1 MPRQVSECS
10 RSVGPFS
17 FRQTE
22 THIQFGS
29 KLRMASLKDGA
40 CIGAHSLVSSTGDLD
55 KASGGACHRANFEEK
70 RPNPRTQHDRSSKS
84 VWATCNPRE
93 ETRPLGRVVEGRGA
107 VERGQVGGPS
117 RRLFQAFLQRP
128 DPAHAGPTSRFPPQ
142 SQVRPRPPP
151 CLADSLTRQQYAQP
165 SLSIMIAAC
174 ALVAHRCQ
182 LEGAR

>member
-93 ETRPLGRVVEGRGA
+93 QTRPLGRAVEGRGA
-107 VERGQVGGPS
+107 VEEAKGVRSSRTSLAESFSPLPGLDGGK
-117 RRLFQAFLQRP
+117 P
-128 DPAHAGPTSRFPPQ
+128 DPTHGIFSCLPTDR
-142 SQVRPRPPP
+142 R
-151 CLADSLTRQQYAQP
+151 
-165 SLSIMIAAC
+165 
-174 ALVAHRCQ
+174 
-182 LEGAR
+182 

>member
-128 DPAHAGPTSRFPPQ
+128 DPAHNIHLPISIPFSRRRRHAGKQ
-142 SQVRPRPPP
+142 SGQ
-151 CLADSLTRQQYAQP
+151 SE
-165 SLSIMIAAC
+165 MC
-174 ALVAHRCQ
+174 AT
-182 LEGAR
+182 